1 MGWTMPSD
9 IVFRETTSDGAQVL
23 GAYVGETYVGC
34 LEVYIDAG
42 WVFLA
47 ESSQCG
53 FWSQRVLFA
62 IANKI
67 KELNDKLFGEGWDEP
82 KSEVIQPAIR
92 KLDLDD

>member
-1 MGWTMPSD
+1 MPSD
-9 IVFRETTSDGAQVL
+9 IVFSEATSFGSPVVEIHIGTTVIGYFQC
-23 GAYVGETYVGC
+23 T
-34 LEVYIDAG
+34 IDAG
-42 WVFLA
+42 WVFYNGDRPK
-47 ESSQCG
+47 G